1 MYKHSLNSQSEDP
14 SKIILYSKL
23 DFSSYRKIHQG
34 VDHEITKKILI
45 HFQNMGKGQL
55 TLEITNQNSS
65 NIDEYIFKTDKENLL
80 EDKSN
85 YSNI

>member
-1 MYKHSLNSQSEDP
+1 
-14 SKIILYSKL
+14 
-23 DFSSYRKIHQG
+23 
-34 VDHEITKKILI
+34 
-45 HFQNMGKGQL
+45 MGKGQL

>member
-1 MYKHSLNSQSEDP
+1 
-14 SKIILYSKL
+14 
-23 DFSSYRKIHQG
+23 
-34 VDHEITKKILI
+34 
-45 HFQNMGKGQL
+45 MGKGQL

-65 NIDEYIFKTDKENLL
+65 NIDKYIFKTDKENLL

>member
-1 MYKHSLNSQSEDP
+1 
-14 SKIILYSKL
+14 
-23 DFSSYRKIHQG
+23 
-34 VDHEITKKILI
+34 
-45 HFQNMGKGQL
+45 MGKGQL

-65 NIDEYIFKTDKENLL
+65 SIDKYIFKTDKENLL

>member
-1 MYKHSLNSQSEDP
+1 
-14 SKIILYSKL
+14 
-23 DFSSYRKIHQG
+23 
-34 VDHEITKKILI
+34 
-45 HFQNMGKGQL
+45 MGKGQL

-65 NIDEYIFKTDKENLL
+65 NIDKHIFKTDENLL